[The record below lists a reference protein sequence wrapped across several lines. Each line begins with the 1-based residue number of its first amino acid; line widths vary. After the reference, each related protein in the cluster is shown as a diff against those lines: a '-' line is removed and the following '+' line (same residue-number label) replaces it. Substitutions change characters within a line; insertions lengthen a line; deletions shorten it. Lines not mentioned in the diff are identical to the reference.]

1 MFMKHIQIPVRNF
14 YICIIVS
21 IWGNRKIMY
30 IATTFY
36 GKRKVHCCHHPY
48 HSCYKEGNYDY
59 SYTGQPTKIS
69 ANHMQTGQNPFL
81 CFLVKTHRYHMFNKL
96 VYYHPTFSL
105 KSKSGRYRYFPI
117 IDRTQL
123 LLIFLSVLIY
133 LSSVAY
139 TLLSLHSG
147 RIPLFRRYY

>member
-1 MFMKHIQIPVRNF
+1 
-14 YICIIVS
+14 
-21 IWGNRKIMY
+21 
-30 IATTFY
+30 
-36 GKRKVHCCHHPY
+36 
-48 HSCYKEGNYDY
+48 
-59 SYTGQPTKIS
+59 
-69 ANHMQTGQNPFL
+69 MQTGQNPFL

-147 RIPLFRRYY
+147 RIPLFRRYYQALGLCQMTYFYNHNSHQRNKPCSHSIVTMIKFIGPFKAPVTRHKEKAEFMLERF